1 MTYKSPSI
9 REEFYSGVI
18 VTFTGTGWKVF
29 GSQLQITAPAATAAG
44 PLQLVYTIAKS
55 SLPDGAAPADISVLR
70 DGVAAADCA
79 APGVANPDPCV
90 SDRTVLGNG
99 ARLAYTANKRLY
111 LRAFDQ
117 LDAVSIAA
125 NSAAIASPR
134 TPFFSPDGQWVAIA
148 RGALVTG

>member
-1 MTYKSPSI
+1 TTPSGGTVSI
-9 REEFYSGVI
+9 APSAGPA
-18 VTFTGTGWKVF
+18 TPDPTGWKVF

-70 DGVAAADCA
+70 DGVDAADCA

-99 ARLAYTANKRLY
+99 DLRITVLSVHASTWNLASV
-111 LRAFDQ
+111 
-117 LDAVSIAA
+117 DAPAA
-125 NSAAIASPR
+125 PTTGGGT
-134 TPFFSPDGQWVAIA
+134 TPATP
-148 RGALVTG
+148 